1 MPHEL
6 VLENC
11 NNLSFLLTI
20 LGGDDRRVL
29 MWHVD
34 DIINDGPKPV
44 NPTVMRAEHSSNIFC
59 LTLNSSSSRI
69 FSAGNDE
76 TVIVHDLE
84 T

>member
-1 MPHEL
+1 
-6 VLENC
+6 
-11 NNLSFLLTI
+11 
-20 LGGDDRRVL
+20 